1 MCKFHRYTIISFTLA
16 AVLLLL
22 SSAATPARAQVASDK
37 AIADQFVYHYWNYQ
51 GDRVLGLVQSPL
63 MEFQSLPVQYFEK
76 GRLEDHSL
84 HTADP
89 AWQLMYGR
97 LTVEMMEQAPWAT
110 ISGTNLTY
118 GDLLNHT
125 GAQFLPPEGFIEG
138 TMSVVGGQFVPY
150 SSQLASAPGYI
161 VPDYFWTYINRA
173 DLFPHGWLHDVGLP
187 LTGTF
192 EAEITVNGLPQLVV
206 LQAFERAILSY
217 NPTNPAEWQ
226 IERANV
232 GTDMLL
238 ASNYSPLYLQPT
250 RPTGPKRI
258 EVNLTQQRMYAYE
271 GDFMIYDIPI
281 STGKPGW
288 ETPTGSF
295 VIFSKLELHDMQ
307 GRARGE
313 EWDVPNVPHVM
324 YFREGGYA
332 IHGTYWHNVFGTGA
346 RVSHGCVNAPLGL
359 AEALYYWA
367 PMGTPVIVYY

>member
-1 MCKFHRYTIISFTLA
+1 
-16 AVLLLL
+16 
-22 SSAATPARAQVASDK
+22 
-37 AIADQFVYHYWNYQ
+37 
-51 GDRVLGLVQSPL
+51 
-63 MEFQSLPVQYFEK
+63 
-76 GRLEDHSL
+76 
-84 HTADP
+84 
-89 AWQLMYGR
+89 
-97 LTVEMMEQAPWAT
+97 
-110 ISGTNLTY
+110 
-118 GDLLNHT
+118 LLNHT

-150 SSQLASAPGYI
+150 SSQLAPAPGYI
-161 VPDYFWTYINRA
+161 VPDYFWNYINRA

-192 EAEITVNGLPQLVV
+192 EAEITVNGLPQRVV

-271 GDFMIYDIPI
+271 GDFMVYDIPI

-295 VIFSKLELHDMQ
+295 VIFSKLELHDME